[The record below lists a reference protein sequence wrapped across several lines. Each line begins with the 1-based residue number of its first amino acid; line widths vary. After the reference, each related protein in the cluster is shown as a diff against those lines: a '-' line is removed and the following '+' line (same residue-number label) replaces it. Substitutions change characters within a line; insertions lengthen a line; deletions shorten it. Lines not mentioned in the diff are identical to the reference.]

1 MAVSSSGIRAGR
13 AFVELFANDGPLTAG
28 LAKWE
33 GKLGAWS
40 DRVTGAGKAALAA
53 SAAILAPLAAAT
65 ANFVATGSQIDDISQ
80 RTGANAEALS
90 VLGYAASR
98 TGTDLETVEKALIK
112 TQKAAAEAASGSKS
126 AREALASIGLTA
138 ADLAGLTADQQ
149 FTTIADA
156 ISGISDPARKT
167 GAALEL
173 WGKSGAALIPLA
185 NELGDLEAEAA
196 ALGVTMDSQSVSAA
210 AALGDALDDLKAVG
224 GALTNQIGAALAPA
238 LTQAAYALINAG
250 SQAAGWI
257 REHQTAV
264 TLAAGFALA
273 LGGAGA
279 ALISTGLAL
288 KGVASGMAAVRTATI
303 AASAAWTALV
313 PVFAALASPVVIW
326 GAAIVGVIALLARFT
341 SVGQAATGAI
351 SDAFGGLWSTV
362 GQTVSGIADAL
373 ASGDISRASAI
384 LWAGLDLAWTQGT
397 GGLSSL
403 WKSFLATIVTLT
415 ENAINAIAEPFR
427 DLTGLDLTANFADAW
442 QKEAEATKAAT
453 ETAVDEAQS
462 KLDELTKAREQAAEP
477 AKRSRPGAG
486 DTVALDLVDAA
497 KSSKKSA
504 GNPFVNAASF
514 EGFKSI
520 LASLRPGSDPVT
532 TELRK
537 IRENTDKTATEG
549 KKTRETLEEIT
560 VGEID

>member
-1 MAVSSSGIRAGR
+1 MVSSSGIRAGR

-53 SAAILAPLAAAT
+53 SAAVLAPLAAAT
-65 ANFVATGSQIDDISQ
+65 ASFVATGSKIDDISQ

-90 VLGYAASR
+90 VLGYAANR

-112 TQKAAAEAASGSKS
+112 TQKASAEAAAGSQT
-126 AREALASIGLTA
+126 ARDSLAAVGLTA
-138 ADLAGLTADQQ
+138 KDLAGLSADQQ
-149 FTTIADA
+149 FTRIADA
-156 ISGISDPARKT
+156 IGGISDPARKT
-167 GAALEL
+167 AAALDL

-196 ALGVTMDSQSVSAA
+196 ALGVTMDSASVAAA
-210 AALGDALDDLKAVG
+210 AALGDSFDRLKAAG

-238 LTQAAYALINAG
+238 VIQIATAVTTATAQL
-250 SQAAGWI
+250 SGWI
-257 REHQTAV
+257 REHRTAV
-264 TLAAGFALA
+264 TIAAGFAVA
-273 LGGAGA
+273 VGGVGA
-279 ALISTGLAL
+279 ALVSTGLAL
-288 KGVASGMAAVRTATI
+288 KGVATGLAAVRTATV
-303 AASAAWTALV
+303 AASTAWTALV

-351 SDAFGGLWSTV
+351 ADAFGGLWSTV

-373 ASGDISRASAI
+373 ASGDISKASAI

-397 GGLSSL
+397 GGLSNL

-442 QKEAEATKAAT
+442 QREAQATKDAT
-453 ETAVDEAQS
+453 TKAVDEAQT
-462 KLDELTKAREQAAEP
+462 KLDELTKAREQVGEP
-477 AKRSRPGAG
+477 AKRSRPAAG
-486 DTVALDLVDAA
+486 DTVAMDLVDAA

-537 IRENTDKTATEG
+537 IRENTDKTAVEG
-549 KKTRETLEEIT
+549 KKTRETLEDFT